1 MIKDFM
7 VHLDGTVADGL
18 LLPCRIAHARK
29 LPKPASS
36 AADRTWQKA

>member
-18 LLPCRIAHARK
+18 LLPCRIARK
-29 LPKPASS
+29 LAKSASS